1 MERSKKQ
8 VEIDAAL
15 REFHEAE
22 KALDAKETGK
32 NYDRM
37 DRAWKQLWAA
47 ENDHT
52 AVSVR
57 AAFYVMFHNY
67 ESDPLLYTLHSH
79 VNANAET
86 EIARTFSDTELL
98 IQLKDCTKK
107 LKTTAGEAHRRA
119 RSRKY
124 AITTV
129 LIERYEAEKAED

>member
-1 MERSKKQ
+1 MERSQKQ

-15 REFHEAE
+15 REFYEAE
-22 KALDAKETGK
+22 KALKARETGK

-37 DRAWKQLWAA
+37 ERAWKQLWAA

-57 AAFYVMFHNY
+57 AAFYVMFHDY
-67 ESDPLLYTLHSH
+67 ESEPLLRTLYHH
-79 VNANAET
+79 VNMNAET
-86 EIARTFSDTELL
+86 EIAQGLSDTELL
-98 IQLKDCTKK
+98 LQLRECRKK

-119 RSRKY
+119 RSKKY

-129 LIERYEAEKAED
+129 LIERFEAEKNEG

>member
-22 KALDAKETGK
+22 KALHAKETGK

-57 AAFYVMFHNY
+57 AAFYVMFHDY
-67 ESDPLLYTLHSH
+67 ESDPLLRTLYHH
-79 VNANAET
+79 VNVNAET
-86 EIARTFSDTELL
+86 EIARATSDTELL
-98 IQLKDCTKK
+98 IQLKECTKK

-129 LIERYEAEKAED
+129 LIERYEAGKNKG